1 MNTPS
6 KDVIERVKV
15 REVSGV
21 FRSPSALDVAVSAL
35 LRGGFDRADID
46 IMADVDEVAATLRT
60 GSVSAAELADLRA
73 TPRVPLINPEDVVL
87 VVCCVAGIIAFVCA
101 AVAALSI
108 IAAHGSTAAAVVAA
122 LAVGAVTGPI
132 AAYFAYTYF
141 GRDPKA
147 DMRALVAAGG
157 IVLWVRVR
165 SADDER
171 KALAILSQNG
181 ALAPHAHEI
190 ELEKRLDD
198 LPLSSMRPDPWLG
211 TNSLGDTKH

>member
-21 FRSPSALDVAVSAL
+21 FRSPSALDVAVTAL
-35 LRGGFDRADID
+35 LRAGFDRADID
-46 IMADVDEVAATLRT
+46 IMADVDEIMAKLRT
-60 GSVSAAELADLRA
+60 GSISAGELADLQ
-73 TPRVPLINPEDVVL
+73 TVPRWPLIRPEDVVL
-87 VVCCVAGIIAFVCA
+87 VVSCVAGIIAFVCA

-108 IAAHGSTAAAVVAA
+108 IAARGSTGAAVVAA
-122 LAVGAVTGPI
+122 LIAGAVTGSI

-147 DMRALVAAGG
+147 GMRALVAAGG

-165 SADDER
+165 SAEDER

-190 ELEKRLDD
+190 ELEKRLED

-211 TNSLGDTKH
+211 AHSLGDTKH